1 MRRSMIIVLVDLAT
15 DNDNNTKSVN
25 NGYTDSRLMCAYIYI
40 YLYYKYTIYIY
51 DLTISIP
58 IILQTISMQ

>member
-25 NGYTDSRLMCAYIYI
+25 NGYTDSRLMCAYIDI
-40 YLYYKYTIYIY
+40 CIISILYIYIY

>member
-25 NGYTDSRLMCAYIYI
+25 NGYTDSRLMCAYIDICIISILYI
-40 YLYYKYTIYIY
+40 YTI
-51 DLTISIP
+51 
-58 IILQTISMQ
+58 

>member
-1 MRRSMIIVLVDLAT
+1 MIIVLVDLAT

-40 YLYYKYTIYIY
+40 YIFVL
-51 DLTISIP
+51 
-58 IILQTISMQ
+58 